1 MKIIVTGAAGFI
13 GSHMAERLSDLGHD
27 VLGVDCFS
35 DYYSVEL
42 KKQNAAELSK
52 MGISV
57 LDLDLRDQTV
67 YRDLPDDVDMIY
79 HFAAHPGNSADSSF
93 EDYFSNNVFATRLLI
108 EYCEDHDWRPY
119 FVNISTS
126 SVYGLEAV
134 CPETTAAAPVSWYG
148 ISKLAAE
155 QLVMSKIRTGYL
167 RGTSVRLYSVYGPRE
182 RPDKLYSILIS
193 CGLNGGEFPLFKG
206 SDLHLRSFTYVADSV
221 EGLSRISE
229 LQDVCNGEI
238 YNLGSEMEYST
249 EEGIRTVEEILGVEI
264 KKRILP
270 ARPGDQLRTKALIDK
285 ARKDLNYHPSTS
297 LKNGLEAQVEW
308 FRKMKNKKHSSKTK
322 NSFIL

>member
-27 VLGVDCFS
+27 VLGLDCFS

-42 KKQNAAELSK
+42 KNQNVAELSK
-52 MGISV
+52 KGVTV
-57 LDLDLRDQTV
+57 LDFDLRDQAA
-67 YRDLPDDVDMIY
+67 YQDLPEDVDMIY
-79 HFAAHPGNSADSSF
+79 HFAAHPGNSATSSF
-93 EDYFSNNVFATRLLI
+93 EDYFSNNVFATQLLV
-108 EYCEDHDWRPY
+108 EYCGHHEGRPY

-155 QLVMSKIRTGYL
+155 QLVLSKIRTGNL
-167 RGTSVRLYSVYGPRE
+167 RGTSIRLYSVYGPRE
-182 RPDKLYSILIS
+182 RPDKLYSKLIS
-193 CGLNGGEFPLFKG
+193 CGLGGVEFPLFEG
-206 SDLHLRSFTYVADSV
+206 SEHHLRSFTYVGDSV

-264 KKRILP
+264 DKKILP
-270 ARPGDQLRTKALIDK
+270 PRPGDQLRTKALIDK
-285 ARKDLNYHPSTS
+285 ARKDLNYHPATS

-308 FRKMKNKKHSSKTK
+308 VRKMKNKNHPSISE
-322 NSFIL
+322 NSIIP